1 MGTERSLRR
10 KIDIILPDY
19 SIYSHFQAYV
29 HLFHRKPEELNYEV
43 SHKSTGQRPIDL
55 WEHEKEHLQ
64 AFDFELLA
72 EYSCD
77 DIRRI
82 VSTES
87 MDQFRT
93 NTYSVPI
100 KYIGEEVEIRL
111 TTAFIHIYYN
121 GELIQTHP
129 ISEKKRSYTYDTHD
143 VYEILKSDVFKHKE
157 DEEIY
162 AFIENSLAQY
172 DDV

>member
-1 MGTERSLRR
+1 MRFPKR
-10 KIDIILPDY
+10 
-19 SIYSHFQAYV
+19 QA
-29 HLFHRKPEELNYEV
+29 K
-43 SHKSTGQRPIDL
+43 RPIDL

-87 MDQFRT
+87 MVQFRT
-93 NTYSVPI
+93 SKYSVPI

-111 TTAFIHIYYN
+111 TTAFT
-121 GELIQTHP
+121 TH
-129 ISEKKRSYTYDTHD
+129 
-143 VYEILKSDVFKHKE
+143 
-157 DEEIY
+157 
-162 AFIENSLAQY
+162 SL
-172 DDV
+172 